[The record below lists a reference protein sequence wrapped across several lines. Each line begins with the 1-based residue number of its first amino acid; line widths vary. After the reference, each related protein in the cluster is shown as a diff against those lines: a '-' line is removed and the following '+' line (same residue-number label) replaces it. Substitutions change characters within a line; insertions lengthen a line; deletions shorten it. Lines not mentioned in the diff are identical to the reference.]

1 MASDDVLLSLVNDV
15 YEAALDPSKW
25 PDFLRKM
32 SRATGSLSGA
42 VWMHDFSDRSADIE
56 AGGGNLAA
64 YVGFDDAAL
73 SEFASYYSS
82 VNVWTENEG
91 HYPSGSAVTSSM
103 LYPDRFLKR
112 TEFYGDWLR
121 PHDMFYS
128 LGSIVVK
135 EDTRAVKL
143 TFMRPEDAG
152 AYGDDE
158 LLLMKRLMPHLQ
170 TAVALHRKFGRI
182 SRNAGLALDSLE
194 VLPFGVVLLDAKGT
208 IIHANQLA
216 HAIVRKTSVLTFGPG
231 GRLEAGSTAATGSLR
246 RLVDSALALSRGIN
260 QGITGSAGGALQ
272 LPMKSGGAL
281 PVFVSP
287 LSPQMLAFGHAAGAC
302 VFFSDPETVLVGLG
316 DALQDIYSLSLSEAS
331 LAEALVNGTS
341 LADFAEQRCTT
352 LHTVRTQMK
361 NLAMKVGAKRQVDVV
376 RVILTGP
383 AMLRVSRRAQRQ

>member
-1 MASDDVLLSLVNDV
+1 MSWRWVDRR
-15 YEAALDPSKW
+15 AL
-25 PDFLRKM
+25 
-32 SRATGSLSGA
+32 
-42 VWMHDFSDRSADIE
+42 
-56 AGGGNLAA
+56 
-64 YVGFDDAAL
+64 
-73 SEFASYYSS
+73 
-82 VNVWTENEG
+82 
-91 HYPSGSAVTSSM
+91 
-103 LYPDRFLKR
+103 
-112 TEFYGDWLR
+112 
-121 PHDMFYS
+121 
-128 LGSIVVK
+128 
-135 EDTRAVKL
+135 
-143 TFMRPEDAG
+143 
-152 AYGDDE
+152 E
-158 LLLMKRLMPHLQ
+158 LLHDESI
-170 TAVALHRKFGRI
+170 AEHG
-182 SRNAGLALDSLE
+182 GLAGIRD
-194 VLPFGVVLLDAKGT
+194 
-208 IIHANQLA
+208 
-216 HAIVRKTSVLTFGPG
+216 PG
-231 GRLEAGSTAATGSLR
+231 
-246 RLVDSALALSRGIN
+246 LVDSALALSRGIN